1 MALLLLKA
9 AGEAISVKY
18 ADIFFF
24 SLLVKTCNIHIFKNS
39 VNGKWGSLIRNCDPV
54 TRANPF

>member
-18 ADIFFF
+18 ADNFFQSF
-24 SLLVKTCNIHIFKNS
+24 NKKNCNIHIF
-39 VNGKWGSLIRNCDPV
+39 
-54 TRANPF
+54 